1 MNLGTPE
8 LLILAPMLLM
18 VLVPLVLTVVAA
30 VIVFRSLGR
39 HRREFGY
46 GTLQQYLRAAPAT
59 DAEKRDAADLML
71 KGVVI
76 CLLGILFPP
85 AVLLG
90 VLPLFYGTRKVC
102 YASMGLGLIDDAGDP
117 HAR

>member
-1 MNLGTPE
+1 MTLGTGE
-8 LLILAPMLLM
+8 LFVLAPILLM
-18 VLVPLVLTVVAA
+18 AIVPLVLTVVAA
-30 VIVFRSLGR
+30 VFVFRSLSR
-39 HRREFGY
+39 RRREFGY